1 MSSYIVALNLK
12 SRYRRPDVGSFIF
25 MDAYERHVWKQTV
38 ASDIQTLARLTNEA
52 LDFLRSYDQLDMHMQ
67 IVAVDAL
74 ESPAPAEEPADL
86 LVPEIELPK
95 KKRKLLLPT
104 LPE

>member
-1 MSSYIVALNLK
+1 MPAYIVTLNLK

-25 MDAYERHVWKQTV
+25 MDQFERHVWKQTV
-38 ASDIQTLARLTNEA
+38 ASDIESLARLTNEA
-52 LDFLRSYDQLDMHMQ
+52 LAFLRSYDQLDMHME
-67 IVAVDAL
+67 IVAV
-74 ESPAPAEEPADL
+74 ETPATADEATDL

-95 KKRKLLLPT
+95 KKRKLLLPS

>member
-1 MSSYIVALNLK
+1 MPAYIVALNLK
-12 SRYRRPDVGSFIF
+12 SRYRRPDVGQFIF
-25 MDAYERHVWKQTV
+25 MDAYERLVWKQTV

-52 LDFLRSYDQLDMHMQ
+52 LEFLRSYDQLDMHMQ
-67 IVAVDAL
+67 IVAVDPV
-74 ESPAPAEEPADL
+74 ENHAPAEDPADL
-86 LVPEIELPK
+86 LVPAVELPK

>member
-38 ASDIQTLARLTNEA
+38 ASDIATLARLTNEA
-52 LDFLRSYDQLDMHMQ
+52 LDFLRRYDQLDMHMQ

-74 ESPAPAEEPADL
+74 GNHAPTEEPADL
-86 LVPEIELPK
+86 LVPAVELPK